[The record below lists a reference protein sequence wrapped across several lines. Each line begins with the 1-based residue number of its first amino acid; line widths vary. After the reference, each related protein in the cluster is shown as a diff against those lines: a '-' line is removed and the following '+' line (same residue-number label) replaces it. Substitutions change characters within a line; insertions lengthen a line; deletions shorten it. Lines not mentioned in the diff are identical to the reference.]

1 MQYIARQIHAEESF
15 GTVGTC
21 RKAATVKMTK
31 KTWDCQSFMEVIAL
45 HGIMLAPPLFTA
57 CDCKQARSVPG

>member
-31 KTWDCQSFMEVIAL
+31 KTWDCQSFMEVIEIL
-45 HGIMLAPPLFTA
+45 FLAWHYAGTT
-57 CDCKQARSVPG
+57 CVYSM